1 MLLDRESQDFAG
13 EIRSADVSMAAEE
26 LFRLGLAHSIGAETE
41 EERVAAHKWF
51 SLAALRGN
59 SEAAAH
65 RQQIALVMTPREIVR
80 AQRAARQWL
89 TLH

>member
-1 MLLDRESQDFAG
+1 MLLGRDRHA
-13 EIRSADVSMAAEE
+13 SAEDISSGPDA

-51 SLAALRGN
+51 SLAALRG
-59 SEAAAH
+59 SAEAAGH
-65 RQQIALVMTPREIVR
+65 RRQLAETMTPKEIVR

-89 TLH
+89 TFH

>member
-1 MLLDRESQDFAG
+1 MLVDSEIQDQA
-13 EIRSADVSMAAEE
+13 ADVRPDGVSSGAEA
-26 LFRLGLAHSIGAETE
+26 LFQLGLAHSIGAETE

-51 SLAALRGN
+51 GLAALRGK

-65 RQQIALVMTPREIVR
+65 RQQIALVMTPKEIVR